1 MAKFFL
7 TNNPEWYQKAKEI
20 INASDFKLAFDYA
33 ENGTYALTTHKLK
46 FNNVNAYHAQ
56 NGDFAIA
63 TGTAIYKES
72 LDYSRLLQYYSGDI
86 IATRKNS
93 IGQYAY
99 IISKNNQI
107 SVFGDRAAAY
117 DIYYYIG
124 DDNIYFVA
132 NNLFD
137 MVSVIRERV
146 TLHEMNLIEYA
157 STFNV
162 FGGETI
168 FKEIK
173 RLEGEQYLLEK
184 DGVMSLCAIAN
195 LNMFPLIK
203 DKSTDEVAKQ
213 LAERLSYKAGVIGK
227 ILGTPIISM
236 TGGLDSRIL
245 LASYLSAGVKPVLL
259 QGRSN
264 TYLSSP
270 MVEDKIV
277 LDWIA
282 QRYSL
287 PSRVVEWDTRDPER
301 SWGKYLQKYGFL
313 YRHWGGSEPI
323 YHTYENLETSNCSF
337 GFGGELYRNTFPEP
351 SSEAP
356 YSIDD
361 MLEGYSSKIYNTNK
375 KSYLI
380 SPYKEHIKQKL
391 QKIALKYKFNPKSIT
406 KNEVFYFAYEF
417 SKFGD
422 TLPVN
427 LLNLMS
433 YVPQLL
439 YEADCLELARIQYEE
454 KNAGRLMLMT
464 MKLLVPDII
473 DIPIFSHCQMW
484 EVDKNS
490 MTLAQPDNVRDVY
503 RSKSE
508 LLLKRIYQHAK
519 RTLKPLRNV
528 YRAIENRCRPL
539 RNNCYELPKELSQQ
553 KSFIPY
559 KINFVDPR
567 PAIYYKMLANALEKL
582 GFPYTIE

>member
-1 MAKFFL
+1 M
-7 TNNPEWYQKAKEI
+7 
-20 INASDFKLAFDYA
+20 
-33 ENGTYALTTHKLK
+33 
-46 FNNVNAYHAQ
+46 
-56 NGDFAIA
+56 
-63 TGTAIYKES
+63 
-72 LDYSRLLQYYSGDI
+72 
-86 IATRKNS
+86 
-93 IGQYAY
+93 
-99 IISKNNQI
+99 
-107 SVFGDRAAAY
+107 
-117 DIYYYIG
+117 
-124 DDNIYFVA
+124 YFVA
-132 NNLFD
+132 NNLYD

-146 TLHEMNLIEYA
+146 TLDEMNLIEYA
-157 STFNV
+157 STFNI
-162 FGGETI
+162 FCDGTI

-173 RLEGEQYLLEK
+173 RLEGEQYLVVK
-184 DGVMSLCAIAN
+184 DGKVSLFTIAN
-195 LNMFPLIK
+195 LNMFPLID

-213 LAERLSYKAGVIGK
+213 LAAQLSHKAKVIATV
-227 ILGTPIISM
+227 LGTPILSM

-245 LASYLSAGVKPVLL
+245 LASYLSAGVKPILL

-277 LDWIA
+277 LDWIV

-287 PSRVVEWDTRDPER
+287 SNRVVEWDTREPER
-301 SWGKYLQKYGFL
+301 SWSKYLEKYGFL

-323 YHTYENLETSNCSF
+323 YQTYENLETSNCSF

-351 SSEAP
+351 SSKAP

-361 MLEGYSSKIYNTNK
+361 MLEAYSSKIYNTNK

-391 QKIALKYKFNPKSIT
+391 LNVALKYKFNPQSIT

-439 YEADCLELARIQYEE
+439 YEADRLELARIQYEE
-454 KNAGRLMLMT
+454 KDAGKLMLKT
-464 MKLLVPDII
+464 MELLVPDII

-484 EVDKNS
+484 QVDKNS
-490 MTLAQPDNVRDVY
+490 MMLVQPDSARDVY
-503 RSKSE
+503 RSKFE
-508 LLLKRIYQHAK
+508 LLLKQLYQHAK
-519 RTLKPLRNV
+519 RTLRPLRNV
-528 YRAIENRCRPL
+528 YRAIENHRRPL
-539 RNNCYELPKELSQQ
+539 RSNNYELPKELSYQ

-559 KINFVDPR
+559 KIDFVDPR

-582 GFPYTIE
+582 GFPYTME